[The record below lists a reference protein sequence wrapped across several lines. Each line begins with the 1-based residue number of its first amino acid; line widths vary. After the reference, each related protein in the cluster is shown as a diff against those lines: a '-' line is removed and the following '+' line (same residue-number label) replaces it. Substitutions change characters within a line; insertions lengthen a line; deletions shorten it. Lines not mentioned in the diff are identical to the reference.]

1 MMPRF
6 RFAHAAD
13 LHIGSP
19 FSGLAAKNETVA
31 ERLGS
36 ATYEA
41 FDNLVRLCVAEKV
54 DFLVVAGDV
63 YDGADRSPQ
72 AQIRF
77 RNQLSELAIQG
88 IQSFVVHGNHDPLD
102 GRYLNITFPEGVHVF
117 GEEPTTVLVERE
129 GEPLCRVQGVSYPT
143 RVVNENLAL
152 RFNKPANDGVFD
164 VGVLHANVGG
174 MEGHDNYAPCTEGD
188 LESVGLDYWAL
199 GHIHKRQTLR
209 QSGPAIVYP
218 GNTQGRHPNEAGD
231 HGCVIVDV
239 DERGEPTIQF
249 HSLDVVRWEIADVSV
264 EGAETLDAVYDKLAG
279 RVQSLADDS
288 EGRDVVCRIEL
299 TGRTDLFSELAKQDV
314 IDGLAEELRQEWTSA
329 RPWVWVERIT
339 SKCKP
344 VVDISRRSEQ
354 DDFLGSV
361 LRRSEDMDS
370 ETVRGLLAE
379 VYSGRRGRLATPN
392 DDELAEWVEAARWKL
407 FERFEL

>member
-102 GRYLNITFPEGVHVF
+102 GRYLNITFPEGVHV
-117 GEEPTTVLVERE
+117 LVRSRQ
-129 GEPLCRVQGVSYPT
+129 LCWLSG
-143 RVVNENLAL
+143 
-152 RFNKPANDGVFD
+152 KANRC
-164 VGVLHANVGG
+164 A
-174 MEGHDNYAPCTEGD
+174 
-188 LESVGLDYWAL
+188 ES
-199 GHIHKRQTLR
+199 KEFRT
-209 QSGPAIVYP
+209 PP
-218 GNTQGRHPNEAGD
+218 G
-231 HGCVIVDV
+231 
-239 DERGEPTIQF
+239 
-249 HSLDVVRWEIADVSV
+249 W
-264 EGAETLDAVYDKLAG
+264 
-279 RVQSLADDS
+279 
-288 EGRDVVCRIEL
+288 
-299 TGRTDLFSELAKQDV
+299 
-314 IDGLAEELRQEWTSA
+314 
-329 RPWVWVERIT
+329 
-339 SKCKP
+339 
-344 VVDISRRSEQ
+344 
-354 DDFLGSV
+354 
-361 LRRSEDMDS
+361 
-370 ETVRGLLAE
+370 
-379 VYSGRRGRLATPN
+379 
-392 DDELAEWVEAARWKL
+392 
-407 FERFEL
+407 